1 MIWLKAESLTPYLP
15 PSTRQP
21 KEMVKEVLDRKHH
34 FFGLTMHKQ
43 MEKYGVMF
51 PSKCFQ
57 NLNNRDKTPFL
68 FQKFLLAAVI
78 AMHSPR
84 KMTDNFRGKLM

>member
-1 MIWLKAESLTPYLP
+1 
-15 PSTRQP
+15 
-21 KEMVKEVLDRKHH
+21 
-34 FFGLTMHKQ
+34 

-57 NLNNRDKTPFL
+57 NLNNRDKTPIL

-84 KMTDNFRGKLM
+84 KMTNNFRGKLM